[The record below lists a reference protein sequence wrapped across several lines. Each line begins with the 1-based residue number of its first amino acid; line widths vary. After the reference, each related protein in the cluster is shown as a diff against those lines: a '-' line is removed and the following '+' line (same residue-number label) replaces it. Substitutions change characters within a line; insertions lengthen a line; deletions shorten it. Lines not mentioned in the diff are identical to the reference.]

1 MNRHP
6 KKSFVLRAD
15 YDPLRSPRASAR
27 LFNNQPLKQR
37 YNSRRMLWLGL
48 VLMLSLATVLLQ
60 KSSTILEHINR
71 PVLTVKI
78 ENPLQHVSDAE
89 VRAMLLPY
97 LGQGFFSLDVA
108 AIKSELENHPW
119 VVSASLKRVWP
130 DSLSV
135 MLNEEV
141 AIARWNES
149 GLLNQL
155 GEIFVPENIDHQMS
169 LPLLVGEDNAQ
180 IKMMEQYQLLSQVL
194 LPLGL
199 KIEQLFE
206 NARGSWSLVLN
217 NEITIIAGREKVLE
231 KIQRFARIYDGQLRS
246 EIEQIGAID
255 LRYENGFA
263 VKKKESELDGVA
275 SI

>member
-1 MNRHP
+1 
-6 KKSFVLRAD
+6 
-15 YDPLRSPRASAR
+15 
-27 LFNNQPLKQR
+27 
-37 YNSRRMLWLGL
+37 
-48 VLMLSLATVLLQ
+48 MLSLATVLLQ